1 MGIEE
6 PVATPLSTEPTLPSA
21 ERLTRTAEPTEVRQA
36 VVAPTA
42 ESATEELAT
51 ATAELTATVE
61 ALAPSSTPTRRA
73 TPTASATATPAPTA
87 LPRLFAYLIAT
98 PTAFGYVDDG
108 MESDCEPR
116 SDWRSYTVQEG
127 DTLLSVALA
136 ADIGL
141 IDLREGNCFN
151 PIRGIFPGEE
161 LKLPRPPQPA
171 ALGAPVFPAEGER
184 FAVVGCESGLA
195 AIHAPP
201 AMSELKGIF
210 ALIGS
215 AMTPEGGAYRL
226 SLRPAWSDQ
235 YAGPT
240 WNLTVQLKDDVLG
253 LINGEIFGLG
263 VALAEIDACRR
274 NG

>member
-1 MGIEE
+1 
-6 PVATPLSTEPTLPSA
+6 
-21 ERLTRTAEPTEVRQA
+21 
-36 VVAPTA
+36 
-42 ESATEELAT
+42 
-51 ATAELTATVE
+51 
-61 ALAPSSTPTRRA
+61 
-73 TPTASATATPAPTA
+73 
-87 LPRLFAYLIAT
+87 
-98 PTAFGYVDDG
+98 

-161 LKLPRPPQPA
+161 MMLPRRPWPA
-171 ALGAPVFPAEGER
+171 VLGAPVFPAEGQR
-184 FAVVGCESGLA
+184 FAAVGCEYGLA
-195 AIHAPP
+195 AIQAPP
-201 AMSELKGIF
+201 AMTELKGIF

-215 AMTPEGGAYRL
+215 AMSPEGGHYRL

-235 YAGPT
+235 YADYLEFDSP
-240 WNLTVQLKDDVLG
+240 VEDDVLG

-263 VALAEIDACRR
+263 LHWLRLALVDATGEIIEESICEQPLVFAAPEAAPRTQSAS
-274 NG
+274 